1 MEEPSRRVQALPRNT
16 TLDRSSD
23 PSGYGIPVR
32 RRAIGCFFA
41 LREMLGVVS
50 TITIVTHIAFRSRA
64 GRQESSQNSYCTTR
78 NPILH
83 VYWNRFNQGT
93 VKVDRSGRLCDSN
106 PTCSREHYSQ
116 PQVSQCAPNELQ
128 RYSSTAR
135 IGILRPCAVCSCAGL
150 RRHHQ
155 SLRSSASMMR
165 EL

>member
-1 MEEPSRRVQALPRNT
+1 
-16 TLDRSSD
+16 
-23 PSGYGIPVR
+23 
-32 RRAIGCFFA
+32 
-41 LREMLGVVS
+41 MLGVVS
-50 TITIVTHIAFRSRA
+50 TITIVTHIAFRSRG

-135 IGILRPCAVCSCAGL
+135 IGILRPCAVVQLCRLAPASSIVALERKHDARAMSARRGASARGDGQRFGTRGAGAACA
-150 RRHHQ
+150 RWATVTR
-155 SLRSSASMMR
+155 
-165 EL
+165 